1 MELKKNKPALLLM
14 GAIIGIINGL
24 FGGGGGMIC
33 VPALIYLVSMPTK
46 KAHATAIA
54 IILPLCIVSAI
65 MYLCF
70 FDIKL
75 DITAF
80 TGIGVL
86 AGGILGALLL
96 KKIPNKV
103 ILILFALIM
112 TAAGIKCL
120 IG

>member
-1 MELKKNKPALLLM
+1 MELKKNRPSLLLI

-33 VPALIYLVSMPTK
+33 VPALIYLVYLPAR
-46 KAHATAIA
+46 KAHATAIV

-80 TGIGVL
+80 VGIGVL
-86 AGGILGALLL
+86 AGGIAGALLL

-103 ILILFALIM
+103 ILIIFAVIM
-112 TAAGIKCL
+112 LAAGVKL
-120 IG
+120 II

>member
-1 MELKKNKPALLLM
+1 MELKKNKTALLSI

-33 VPALIYLVSMPTK
+33 VPALIYLISMPAK

-75 DITAF
+75 DVTAF
-80 TGIGVL
+80 AGIGVL
-86 AGGILGALLL
+86 AGGIIGALLL
-96 KKIPNKV
+96 KKIPNKI
-103 ILILFALIM
+103 ILILFAVIM
-112 TAAGIKCL
+112 FSAGIKL
-120 IG
+120 IL